1 MSLSEEVQHLYSEP
15 GIGATYINTYG
26 ELNIKN
32 LVEKYRSLNE
42 SEMQEMLAIVI
53 DFSKSFDLSAS
64 YLSVGVLHAL
74 GQDSAVEE
82 AYQWEQKQDN
92 PLNFTHHYDIGKS
105 LADYYTKT
113 P

>member
-1 MSLSEEVQHLYSEP
+1 MSLSEEILHLYSEP

-42 SEMQEMLAIVI
+42 SEMKEMLAIVI

-74 GQDSAVEE
+74 GQNSAVEE
-82 AYQWEQKQDN
+82 AYQWAKKQDD
-92 PLNFTHHYDIGKS
+92 PSHFMHHYEIGKS
-105 LADYYTKT
+105 LADYYTKES
-113 P
+113 